1 MGISYSAMVGVGCY
15 CDDIEFNSLTDE
27 AKGMF
32 KDYAESQTTYYEEDD
47 YYSDDEIWDD
57 EYLRDAFL
65 HDCLDMVDIDYDVYS
80 GTVNTIG
87 FDIGLDLETLHQEVE
102 KATSKFKRYF
112 NIEPKLLLGV
122 SVW

>member
-1 MGISYSAMVGVGCY
+1 MSIDYSAMVGVGCFY
-15 CDDIEFNSLTDE
+15 EDLKYESLTDE

-47 YYSDDEIWDD
+47 YDSDDEIWEDD
-57 EYLRDAFL
+57 YLRDEFL
-65 HDCLDMVDIDYDVYS
+65 HDCLDMMDIDSNAYS

-87 FDIGLDLETLHQEVE
+87 FDIELDLETLHQEVE

-112 NIEPKLLLGV
+112 NIEPELLLGV